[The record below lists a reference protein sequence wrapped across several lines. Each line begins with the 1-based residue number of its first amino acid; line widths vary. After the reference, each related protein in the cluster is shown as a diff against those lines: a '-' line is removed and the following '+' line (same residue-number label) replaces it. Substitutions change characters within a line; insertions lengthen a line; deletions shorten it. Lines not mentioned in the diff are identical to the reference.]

1 MLLFCLAA
9 LATFMTQA
17 HRRADAI
24 RLRVERQPADVP
36 RSLPAAHDA
45 AKAHHRVL

>member
-1 MLLFCLAA
+1 MMLFCIAA

-24 RLRVERQPADVP
+24 RLRVERQAADVP
-36 RSLPAAHDA
+36 RSLPAHDA
-45 AKAHHRVL
+45 AKAHRRVL